1 MLTMMVKRMMKIK
14 DIISG
19 TLELPCFSVKIIV
32 PKMAQK
38 SGQGLDPTH
47 QLRSDDAQTLP
58 ISCNASPGRYN
69 LAKYKLSRSG
79 RKLKRRTHEPLLN
92 PIEKVRLL
100 LYTKQSFFTGDG
112 SLFPMISWKGSKL
125 VLPKLSQKTLETR
138 FKWKFLPKNFL
149 PLLHLK

>member
-1 MLTMMVKRMMKIK
+1 M
-14 DIISG
+14 
-19 TLELPCFSVKIIV
+19 FSVKIFG

-38 SGQGLDPTH
+38 SGQGVDPTH

-58 ISCNASPGRYN
+58 INCKASPGRYN

-100 LYTKQSFFTGDG
+100 LYT
-112 SLFPMISWKGSKL
+112 
-125 VLPKLSQKTLETR
+125 
-138 FKWKFLPKNFL
+138 
-149 PLLHLK
+149 